1 MIKSWK
7 NNTDCNIAFDFG
19 VGDREDGKTVLMVQ
33 MIERHLV
40 IIVVGL
46 GQGEINF
53 KSYFRG

>member
-46 GQGEINF
+46 GRGEINF
-53 KSYFRG
+53 KELF